1 MKLFSRKSMSLQDR
15 KKALHDLV
23 ERQQLDQQPKT
34 ELHNTIRET
43 PDNEFE
49 NLENSLKHK
58 FGSARDQ
65 AEAITEGMPE
75 KHLGEH
81 TLETLTQ
88 EVVALGNTKPM
99 FRGDK
104 WQSRASS
111 VKKDLAEQF
120 KQNPRGF
127 LRLQKKL
134 NAIIQGE
141 M

>member
-1 MKLFSRKSMSLQDR
+1 
-15 KKALHDLV
+15 
-23 ERQQLDQQPKT
+23 
-34 ELHNTIRET
+34 
-43 PDNEFE
+43 
-49 NLENSLKHK
+49 
-58 FGSARDQ
+58 
-65 AEAITEGMPE
+65 MPE

-88 EVVALGNTKPM
+88 EVVSLGNTKPM

-104 WQSRASS
+104 WQERAQS
-111 VKKDLAEQF
+111 VKKSLADQF